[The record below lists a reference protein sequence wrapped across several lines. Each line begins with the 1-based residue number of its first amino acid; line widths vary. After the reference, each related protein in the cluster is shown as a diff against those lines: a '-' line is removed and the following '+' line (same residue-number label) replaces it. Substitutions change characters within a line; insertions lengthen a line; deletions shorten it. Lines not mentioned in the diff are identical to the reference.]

1 VELRTEVIQVII
13 WATGTISKL
22 FTKYLSNI
30 SEKHDNKVLQKAAIL
45 GTGCI
50 LQKVL
55 M

>member
-1 VELRTEVIQVII
+1 VELRTDVIQVII

-22 FTKYLSNI
+22 FTKYLSNKR
-30 SEKHDNKVLQKAAIL
+30 EMHDIKVLQKADTL
-45 GTGCI
+45 GIGRI